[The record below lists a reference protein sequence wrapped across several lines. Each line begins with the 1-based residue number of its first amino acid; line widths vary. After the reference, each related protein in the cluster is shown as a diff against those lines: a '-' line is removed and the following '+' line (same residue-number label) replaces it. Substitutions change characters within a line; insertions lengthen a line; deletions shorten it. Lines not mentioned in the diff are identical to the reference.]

1 MPNNCWKRA
10 IPKSYSL
17 DFILNDN
24 LDIDDKS
31 SDVKGNIIVLK
42 EENNKKFNPK
52 KINEF
57 N

>member
-31 SDVKGNIIVLK
+31 SDVKGNIIILK